1 MKSTHKQEN
10 RTDAW
15 ALKASLLI
23 SDPFNAELLE
33 ISDNSC
39 LMVAFPIRMR
49 YNYIKDNDITN
60 FKEIKN
66 GYT

>member
-23 SDPFNAELLE
+23 SEPFNAELLE

-39 LMVAFPIRMR
+39 LMVAFSIRMR
-49 YNYIKDNDITN
+49 YNKINDYDITN
-60 FKEIKN
+60 FKEITN